1 MKTDQHLPR
10 NRNILTSSFI
20 LITSTSQR
28 AKSLRLLDV
37 SLQVKKKKEKRQIKG
52 SIRNQTVL
60 HLCLLHTRPSS
71 CAALHCLAFCYA
83 CCFLHEQKQRALSFS
98 RLAFLLINRGHRATR
113 RESSLRACS
122 TRNNAIASRGDAC
135 ISQCSVAA

>member
-37 SLQVKKKKEKRQIKG
+37 SLHLKRGKSKEVLETIE
-52 SIRNQTVL
+52 IL